1 MMMVSS
7 SPINLKSS
15 DANDINTTSLAL
27 KPEKLLLFNQI
38 SLTTFLQSKKMS
50 LKCCKPLLL

>member
-38 SLTTFLQSKKMS
+38 SLITFLQSKKMS
-50 LKCCKPLLL
+50 LKML

>member
-15 DANDINTTSLAL
+15 DANDINTTSVAL
-27 KPEKLLLFNQI
+27 KLEKLLLFNQI
-38 SLTTFLQSKKMS
+38 SLITFLQSKKMS
-50 LKCCKPLLL
+50 LKML